1 MLRFASNLAAPL
13 DGLTMNLETIKLRV
27 EALLATPNAGEQA
40 SELLTGA
47 LTVLSAV
54 YGPESHQVLVLRHA
68 SQDLG
73 KSPNQDYK
81 IAKVVVGAL
90 KNLKDELNSGLV
102 GSLQK
107 RLTGEVLVDFVQ
119 LARVA
124 LDQGTA
130 EGKNVAA
137 VLAAAAFED
146 TIRRMGASL
155 AGIIGQDDLSTV
167 IEGLK
172 NQAILVA
179 PQLGIAIS
187 YLNFRNRALHAQW
200 DQIEREAVT
209 SILAFVEQ
217 LLLKHFQ

>member
-1 MLRFASNLAAPL
+1 
-13 DGLTMNLETIKLRV
+13 MNLETIKSRL
-27 EALLATPNAGEQA
+27 EALLAMPIDQREKV
-40 SELLTGA
+40 SEVFTGA

-54 YGPESHQVLVLRHA
+54 YGPESHQVLALRHA

-73 KSPNQDYK
+73 KTPSHDYSIGV
-81 IAKVVVGAL
+81 IALGAL
-90 KNLKDELNSGLV
+90 KNLKGELDSGLF

-119 LARVA
+119 LARAA

-130 EGKNVAA
+130 DGKNVAA

-146 TIRRMGASL
+146 TIRRMGANL
-155 AGIIGQDDLSTV
+155 AGIIGRDDLSDI

-172 NQAILVA
+172 KQAILVA

-187 YLNFRNRALHAQW
+187 YINFLNRALHAQG
-200 DQIEREAVT
+200 DQIEREGVASV
-209 SILAFVEQ
+209 LAFVEQ

>member
-1 MLRFASNLAAPL
+1 
-13 DGLTMNLETIKLRV
+13 MNLETIKSRV
-27 EALLATPNAGEQA
+27 EALLLTPNVGEHA
-40 SELLTGA
+40 SEVLTGA
-47 LTVLSAV
+47 LTILSAV
-54 YGPESHQVLVLRHA
+54 YGPESHQALILRHA

-73 KSPNQDYK
+73 KSPHNDYK
-81 IAKVVVGAL
+81 ISMVVVGAL
-90 KNLKDELNSGLV
+90 ENLRNELNSGLV

-119 LARVA
+119 LARAA
-124 LDQGTA
+124 LDQGTV

-146 TIRRMGASL
+146 TIRRMGVSL
-155 AGIIGQDDLSTV
+155 AGIIGRDDLSDV

-172 NQAILVA
+172 KQAIFVA

-200 DQIEREAVT
+200 DQIEREAVV
-209 SILAFVEQ
+209 SLLAFVEQ
-217 LLLKHFQ
+217 LVLKHFQ